1 MTLSIIIPVYNAEA
15 YLRECLDSIMA
26 QSFDDE
32 YEVILVND
40 GSKDGSLS
48 ICEEY
53 AKKHKNTTVLTGKN
67 AGVSAARNKALDIAK
82 GKWLLFVDA
91 DDKLLP
97 NALTILYARASTT
110 GADIIL
116 ANAVKLEGTKYSRP
130 IHKLPNE
137 TLPNVIFH
145 IKHFALWGYLIRR
158 EVVHTHHLRFIEG
171 LAYSEDRIFIYQL
184 VRYCQTIAYAD
195 TPVYAYRINTMSV
208 CQSKNGLRKAK
219 HHFLAAFH
227 LMKVAE
233 SYKEESLQK
242 YIYLRKEAHHVIGLG
257 IYQMLEQNINRAD
270 MNDSKKYFD
279 SLFGRSIHSSCV
291 FYYSIIKNYLTIQRR
306 KIIKFRKQ

>member
-1 MTLSIIIPVYNAEA
+1 MTISIIIPVYNAEA
-15 YLRECLDSIMA
+15 YLGECLDSITS
-26 QSFDDE
+26 QIFDED
-32 YEVILVND
+32 YEIILVND
-40 GSKDGSLS
+40 GSTDGSLAV
-48 ICEEY
+48 CEEY
-53 AKKHKNTTVLTGKN
+53 AQRHHNITVLTGKN
-67 AGVSAARNKALDIAK
+67 AGVSAARNKALDVAK

-97 NALTILYARASTT
+97 DALSTLYKRAATT
-110 GADIIL
+110 GADIVL
-116 ANAVKLEGTKYSRP
+116 ANAVKWKGTEYSQP
-130 IHKLPNE
+130 IHKLTNE
-137 TLPNVIFH
+137 TLPNVIFR

-158 EVVHTHHLRFIEG
+158 DMVQTHHLRFVEG

-184 VRYCQTIAYAD
+184 ARYCQTIAYTD
-195 TPVYAYRINTMSV
+195 TSVYAYRINPTSA

-242 YIYLRKEAHHVIGLG
+242 YTYLRKEAHHVIDLG
-257 IYQMLEQNINRAD
+257 IYQMLEQDVNRAD
-270 MNDSKKYFD
+270 LIDSKKYFD
-279 SLFGRSIHSSCV
+279 SLFGRNIHSACV
-291 FYYSIIKNYLTIQRR
+291 YYGSIIKNYLTIQRR